1 MPPFPQPML
10 SHVSVG
16 VRDTA
21 RAATFYDAVFGALGF
36 KRVADYL
43 PHAAGYGAIFPE
55 FWIGAPHDGGQQSAG
70 NGVHICFAAPSRK
83 AVDKFHEVA
92 LAKGGTSDGA
102 PGLRPEYTPDYY
114 AAFVRDL
121 DGNKIEAVHLPPP
134 AAAKDSAKKKKVKA
148 ATAATGARKKGAPVK
163 SPTKAKA
170 KKAAPKVKAKARR

>member
-1 MPPFPQPML
+1 MTMI

-21 RAATFYDAVFGALGF
+21 RAAAFYDAVCGALGF

-43 PHAAGYGAIFPE
+43 PHAAGYGATAPE
-55 FWIGAPHDGGQQSAG
+55 FWIGQPHDGGAQSAG
-70 NGVHICFAAPSRK
+70 NGTHICFAAPSRK

-92 LAKGGTSDGA
+92 LAHGGASDGA

-121 DGNKIEAVHLPPP
+121 DGNKIEAVHLPMP
-134 AAAKDSAKKKKVKA
+134 AAAKDGAKDKAKKVKA
-148 ATAATGARKKGAPVK
+148 AVAKTGDKKKAATAKTL
-163 SPTKAKA
+163 TKAKA
-170 KKAAPKVKAKARR
+170 KKPAPRVKPKAKAKR